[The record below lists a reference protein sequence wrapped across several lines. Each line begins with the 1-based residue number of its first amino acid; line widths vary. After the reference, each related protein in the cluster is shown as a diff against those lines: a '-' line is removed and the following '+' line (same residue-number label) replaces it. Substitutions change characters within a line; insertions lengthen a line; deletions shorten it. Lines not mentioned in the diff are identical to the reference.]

1 MDDDSSLLSPETSP
15 SKFNI
20 DSHTAELIRHRL
32 HSHNDT
38 TSMDSGYSATNSNSF
53 DNQAVNA
60 SNNNNNLS
68 LMNVAPTRFEFVEPC
83 HAPSMLRRALLS
95 DVTSTITSGISS
107 PTSHKTP
114 SKYLMSM
121 GENSNG
127 STSSNTSSSTRMGNG
142 FKVFHSLSSGS
153 MESMDEDYMD
163 LIEMENMDEDAQLP
177 TDLSS
182 LICKDIKSTTKTPEN
197 KRPSFVR
204 KCLNLDNSN
213 SSMRSSLFTPSPKSS
228 TITSLITT
236 PERQCLQS
244 ISENITPFSQ
254 RNANGAPRRPA
265 FKKSMSMNDAVI
277 MNALSRS
284 TSEPNLI
291 GDFSKPYCLPLIDGR
306 HSDLRSINAQTMN
319 QLLNGAFDDSV
330 ASYKVIDCRYPYEFD
345 GGHIQG
351 ALNLYTQEQ
360 ILEELVMKK
369 TDMPAVTADG
379 HKRHILVF
387 HCEFSSERGPKLSRF
402 LRNHDRM
409 SNTDS
414 YPALHYPEVY
424 LLHGGYKEFFE
435 SNSTLCQP
443 ELYRPMLEPQ
453 YNEEYKVFRAKSKS
467 WTGDVRASAS
477 NRLTK
482 SRSRLV
488 L

>member
-1 MDDDSSLLSPETSP
+1 MTEDISFYSGNSPQSSPRPCPISPCMDDDSSLLSPETSP

-60 SNNNNNLS
+60 SNNNLS
-68 LMNVAPTRFEFVEPC
+68 HMNVAPTRFEFVEPC

-95 DVTSTITSGISS
+95 DVTSTISS

-114 SKYLMSM
+114 SKYMMSM
-121 GENSNG
+121 GESSNG
-127 STSSNTSSSTRMGNG
+127 SSTSNTSSSTRMGNG

-213 SSMRSSLFTPSPKSS
+213 STIKSSLFTPSPKSS

-244 ISENITPFSQ
+244 ITE
-254 RNANGAPRRPA
+254 
-265 FKKSMSMNDAVI
+265 
-277 MNALSRS
+277 
-284 TSEPNLI
+284 
-291 GDFSKPYCLPLIDGR
+291 
-306 HSDLRSINAQTMN
+306 
-319 QLLNGAFDDSV
+319 
-330 ASYKVIDCRYPYEFD
+330 
-345 GGHIQG
+345 
-351 ALNLYTQEQ
+351 
-360 ILEELVMKK
+360 
-369 TDMPAVTADG
+369 
-379 HKRHILVF
+379 
-387 HCEFSSERGPKLSRF
+387 
-402 LRNHDRM
+402 
-409 SNTDS
+409 
-414 YPALHYPEVY
+414 
-424 LLHGGYKEFFE
+424 
-435 SNSTLCQP
+435 
-443 ELYRPMLEPQ
+443 
-453 YNEEYKVFRAKSKS
+453 
-467 WTGDVRASAS
+467 W
-477 NRLTK
+477 
-482 SRSRLV
+482 
-488 L
+488 

>member
-1 MDDDSSLLSPETSP
+1 MTEDISFYSGNSPQSSPRPCPISPCMDDDSSLLSPETSP

-53 DNQAVNA
+53 DNQAVNT

-254 RNANGAPRRPA
+254 RNANGGAFKRPEPPAMSPIQSKRYKCENDAPQMLLPFNNPTVIVTNSAPRRPA

-387 HCEFSSERGPKLSRF
+387 HCEFSSERGPKL
-402 LRNHDRM
+402 
-409 SNTDS
+409 
-414 YPALHYPEVY
+414 
-424 LLHGGYKEFFE
+424 
-435 SNSTLCQP
+435 
-443 ELYRPMLEPQ
+443 
-453 YNEEYKVFRAKSKS
+453 
-467 WTGDVRASAS
+467 
-477 NRLTK
+477 
-482 SRSRLV
+482 
-488 L
+488 

>member
-1 MDDDSSLLSPETSP
+1 
-15 SKFNI
+15 
-20 DSHTAELIRHRL
+20 
-32 HSHNDT
+32 
-38 TSMDSGYSATNSNSF
+38 
-53 DNQAVNA
+53 
-60 SNNNNNLS
+60 
-68 LMNVAPTRFEFVEPC
+68 
-83 HAPSMLRRALLS
+83 MLRRALLS

-114 SKYLMSM
+114 SKYMMSL

-127 STSSNTSSSTRMGNG
+127 STSSSSNTTSTRMGNG

-197 KRPSFVR
+197 KRFVR
-204 KCLNLDNSN
+204 KCLNLDNNN
-213 SSMRSSLFTPSPKSS
+213 STIKSSLFTPSPKS
-228 TITSLITT
+228 T
-236 PERQCLQS
+236 
-244 ISENITPFSQ
+244 
-254 RNANGAPRRPA
+254 PRRPA

-306 HSDLRSINAQTMN
+306 HSDLRSINSQTMN
-319 QLLNGAFDDSV
+319 QLLNGAFDDDV
-330 ASYKVIDCRYPYEFD
+330 ASYRVIDCRYPYEFD

-369 TDMPAVTADG
+369 TDMPAVTTDG

>member
-38 TSMDSGYSATNSNSF
+38 TSMDSGYSATNSSSF

-60 SNNNNNLS
+60 SNNNLS
-68 LMNVAPTRFEFVEPC
+68 LMNVAHAPTRFEFVEPC

-114 SKYLMSM
+114 SKYIMSM
-121 GENSNG
+121 GENSNS
-127 STSSNTSSSTRMGNG
+127 STSSNTSSTRMGNG

-177 TDLSS
+177 TDLRS

-204 KCLNLDNSN
+204 KCLNLDNNNTSTIK
-213 SSMRSSLFTPSPKSS
+213 SSLFTPSPKSS

-236 PERQCLQS
+236 PERQCLQT

-254 RNANGAPRRPA
+254 RNANGGAFKRPEPPAMSPIQSKRYKCENDAPQMLLPFITTPTMNSTVVSRRPA

-291 GDFSKPYCLPLIDGR
+291 GDFSKHYCLPLIDGR
-306 HSDLRSINAQTMN
+306 HSDLKSINSQTMN
-319 QLLNGAFDDSV
+319 QLLNGAFDDNV

-387 HCEFSSERGPKLSRF
+387 HCEFSSERGPKL
-402 LRNHDRM
+402 
-409 SNTDS
+409 
-414 YPALHYPEVY
+414 
-424 LLHGGYKEFFE
+424 
-435 SNSTLCQP
+435 
-443 ELYRPMLEPQ
+443 
-453 YNEEYKVFRAKSKS
+453 
-467 WTGDVRASAS
+467 
-477 NRLTK
+477 
-482 SRSRLV
+482 
-488 L
+488 